1 MVGGKWESNSVCPAP
16 LKTDSRWES
25 PSRVVSQSSSNEHAS
40 CSPLSLS
47 LCYRHTHT
55 VKALAIRPRAAGP
68 SVWMCSAYQ
77 SRPNGKKEED
87 WEWKR
92 RVGPYT
98 QSYSGASFNLILID
112 FISVPPPL
120 LLPSYNEALSPL
132 GFFCLRYPPQ
142 SATADLDQSLCWK
155 NEKEKEK
162 RKTKS
167 KGST

>member
-120 LLPSYNEALSPL
+120 LLPVIQWGPFAPGLFLSSL
-132 GFFCLRYPPQ
+132 
-142 SATADLDQSLCWK
+142 SATVRHCRSRPEFVL
-155 NEKEKEK
+155 KE
-162 RKTKS
+162 
-167 KGST
+167 